1 MIERGKKM
9 KGIGY
14 FAIMLGFLSMLS
26 APAPAKAG
34 ELKHQF
40 IKPSFGGSPFLAQ
53 PLVNKALAQRDPQET
68 TRTTTRQR
76 SLQEFQDRLDRSI
89 LNRLATRVVTSLFG
103 EEGLPTGDFSTGT
116 FEINVTEGADDVTAV
131 ITDKVTGDTTEVIVP
146 LF

>member
-1 MIERGKKM
+1 MER
-9 KGIGY
+9 IGY
-14 FAIMLGFLSMLS
+14 FSLILGLLAALS
-26 APAPAKAG
+26 APVPAKAG

-40 IKPSFGGSPFLAQ
+40 VKPSFGGSPFLAQ
-53 PLVNKALAQRDPQET
+53 PLINRALAQRDPQET

-89 LNRLATRVVTSLFG
+89 LNRLASRVVTDLFG
-103 EEGLPTGDFSTGT
+103 EEGLPGGDFSTGT
-116 FEINVTEGADDVTAV
+116 FGINVTEGADDVTVV